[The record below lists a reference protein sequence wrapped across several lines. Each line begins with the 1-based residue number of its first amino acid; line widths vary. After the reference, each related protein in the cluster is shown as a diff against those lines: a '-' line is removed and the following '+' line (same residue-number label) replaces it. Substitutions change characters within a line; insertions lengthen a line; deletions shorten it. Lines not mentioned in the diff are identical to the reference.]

1 MRKSE
6 MRELVEQK
14 VLLTGPIRPARHG
27 RSRADRRDPAR
38 APRGSRRAALSHARR
53 RPAAGRRR
61 NVRESATWESAY
73 KRLLPSDGAPT
84 VPVRVMSSSAREQ

>member
-14 VLLTGPIRPARHG
+14 VLLTGPIRPRG
-27 RSRADRRDPAR
+27 MADRARIAAILRDRREAR
-38 APRGSRRAALSHARR
+38 FRAALSHARR
-53 RPAAGRRR
+53 RPGRVVAATCG
-61 NVRESATWESAY
+61 NPPA
-73 KRLLPSDGAPT
+73 KRTLPSDGVPT